1 MKGRTNM
8 PLEAV
13 LALVHMVKA
22 RQQELRNHT
31 KLDGVSGWTVRN
43 QTWHEITTELNIRYG
58 RELTVDQCMKKLL
71 NIKSMTRYKLE
82 DQERKRSRP
91 GMEHFVVKLTPAER
105 EYIRLFYHGAP
116 ANPPVPGS
124 DSWEHIQMLLGGDF
138 QMPSFEGGQNAGD
151 ALLKDE
157 FLAGEDEVF
166 EIGDDEA
173 EDNLPDERPSFSE
186 STLAQ
191 APSAALR
198 GPWHSRKVEAGDSLT
213 NAILG
218 ILPQQSA
225 DDAEAGSSGN
235 GPMHSAEHHQHETDQ
250 QQQMISS
257 GTGAASVEGNAI
269 AAGVRRHS
277 LLGPIPIRSQQQQS
291 VEGQQSTIGQPMV
304 RNLPPAT
311 VRTANFAQNYSQ
323 SLVNSQHPTVAN
335 NCHSEQHFAGR
346 KRRAFPPP
354 PQSSALPLN
363 GFSNCV
369 GEDGETVEL
378 RLKRL
383 KCELIEKQLMEL
395 GHQEEWRLKQE
406 FLLGRQTAAMEN
418 IVIQLRQIKEKLK

>member
-1 MKGRTNM
+1 MPNACNGRIWTDAKDGTFLSM
-8 PLEAV
+8 
-13 LALVHMVKA
+13 
-22 RQQELRNHT
+22 RT
-31 KLDGVSGWTVRN
+31 KHSCR
-43 QTWHEITTELNIRYG
+43 EG
-58 RELTVDQCMKKLL
+58 REDT
-71 NIKSMTRYKLE
+71 
-82 DQERKRSRP
+82 
-91 GMEHFVVKLTPAER
+91 
-105 EYIRLFYHGAP
+105 
-116 ANPPVPGS
+116 
-124 DSWEHIQMLLGGDF
+124 
-138 QMPSFEGGQNAGD
+138 
-151 ALLKDE
+151 
-157 FLAGEDEVF
+157 
-166 EIGDDEA
+166 DEA
-173 EDNLPDERPSFSE
+173 DSHGDGTGPM
-186 STLAQ
+186 TQ
-191 APSAALR
+191 SATAIV
-198 GPWHSRKVEAGDSLT
+198 KVEAGDSLT

-225 DDAEAGSSGN
+225 DDAEAGSSGKRTN
-235 GPMHSAEHHQHETDQ
+235 AF
-250 QQQMISS
+250 S
-257 GTGAASVEGNAI
+257 GTSPARDGPATADDLFRDGCRVG
-269 AAGVRRHS
+269 GRKCHRR
-277 LLGPIPIRSQQQQS
+277 G
-291 VEGQQSTIGQPMV
+291 GQQSTIGQPMV

>member
-1 MKGRTNM
+1 MSNEEENVEEQREFS
-8 PLEAV
+8 P
-13 LALVHMVKA
+13 
-22 RQQELRNHT
+22 QQQQQGELRYFHEGFTYVKDRLSADGT
-31 KLDGVSGWTVRN
+31 K
-43 QTWHEITTELNIRYG
+43 EG
-58 RELTVDQCMKKLL
+58 REDT
-71 NIKSMTRYKLE
+71 
-82 DQERKRSRP
+82 
-91 GMEHFVVKLTPAER
+91 
-105 EYIRLFYHGAP
+105 
-116 ANPPVPGS
+116 
-124 DSWEHIQMLLGGDF
+124 
-138 QMPSFEGGQNAGD
+138 
-151 ALLKDE
+151 
-157 FLAGEDEVF
+157 
-166 EIGDDEA
+166 DEA
-173 EDNLPDERPSFSE
+173 DSHGDGTGPM
-186 STLAQ
+186 TQ
-191 APSAALR
+191 SATAIV
-198 GPWHSRKVEAGDSLT
+198 KVEAGDSLT

-225 DDAEAGSSGN
+225 DDAEAGSTGN

-311 VRTANFAQNYSQ
+311 VRTANFAQNHPQQ

-383 KCELIEKQLMEL
+383 KCELIEV
-395 GHQEEWRLKQE
+395 G
-406 FLLGRQTAAMEN
+406 AAANCERN
-418 IVIQLRQIKEKLK
+418 TTKWH